1 MLYTFLDLFLPG
13 IQKLI
18 CRITAREQ
26 IDIGRFGMNH
36 DLQPVVSQSC
46 TKKHGDW
53 PRLRTTGGDCWFMDV
68 HGSFCFNLQNDLDAL
83 DALDCSGAGVR
94 PLGSTLS

>member
-1 MLYTFLDLFLPG
+1 MTLSLSLSIFFFVYTYFRETYRDMLYTFLDLFLPG

-68 HGSFCFNLQNDLDAL
+68 HG
-83 DALDCSGAGVR
+83 
-94 PLGSTLS
+94 